1 MLALVGVER
10 GEEGVLGVALC
21 APGVSEVLFAG
32 RGEGDEVA
40 AAVGGVAL
48 ARDQAVGFE
57 RVQQRDE
64 DARVHAHGLAE
75 LALAQAAVVVQQA
88 EDLELPRLEV
98 MGGVRVAQPAH
109 RLVAEQG
116 QQQAGAG
123 AVLFEHARGG
133 GRGVG
138 GSSHGVFGFPE
149 TRRSGFVGRNREYS
163 IHNH

>member
-1 MLALVGVER
+1 MAS
-10 GEEGVLGVALC
+10 
-21 APGVSEVLFAG
+21 PIG
-32 RGEGDEVA
+32 R
-40 AAVGGVAL
+40 VAL

-75 LALAQAAVVVQQA
+75 LALAQAGVVVQQA

-116 QQQAGAG
+116 QQQAGA
-123 AVLFEHARGG
+123 
-133 GRGVG
+133 
-138 GSSHGVFGFPE
+138 
-149 TRRSGFVGRNREYS
+149 
-163 IHNH
+163 